1 MVTRVF
7 LPTLVGS
14 LLLQFPFFQFIW
26 VSRMGGR
33 LRYLFIFILVWVCFA
48 CLEGSD
54 AFYNF
59 VFQSLCLTL
68 LLAGFADMCVSCR
81 FPILW
86 SLFPPSASSS
96 PCGSA
101 EAWTATTIIQH
112 SCFVRPCIRN
122 SSASALPARP
132 SCVFFCPWCLVQ
144 FCCKRAKKIENHKVF
159 EAPSRLMLKHLQ
171 NDWVTPVCP
180 ILGDQVIGNNF

>member
-14 LLLQFPFFQFIW
+14 FLLPLPLFQVDPRQRAIY
-26 VSRMGGR
+26 MGVQDGWPPA
-33 LRYLFIFILVWVCFA
+33 LSFYFHSGLSFFA
-48 CLEGSD
+48 CLKGSD

-86 SLFPPSASSS
+86 SRFPPSASSS

-101 EAWTATTIIQH
+101 EA
-112 SCFVRPCIRN
+112 
-122 SSASALPARP
+122 
-132 SCVFFCPWCLVQ
+132 
-144 FCCKRAKKIENHKVF
+144 
-159 EAPSRLMLKHLQ
+159 
-171 NDWVTPVCP
+171 
-180 ILGDQVIGNNF
+180 

>member
-14 LLLQFPFFQFIW
+14 FLLPLPLFQVDPRQRAIY
-26 VSRMGGR
+26 MGVQDGWPPA
-33 LRYLFIFILVWVCFA
+33 LSFYFHSGLSFFA
-48 CLEGSD
+48 CLKGSD

-86 SLFPPSASSS
+86 SRFPPSASSS

-122 SSASALPARP
+122 SSASALLARP
-132 SCVFFCPWCLVQ
+132 SCVFVPGV
-144 FCCKRAKKIENHKVF
+144 
-159 EAPSRLMLKHLQ
+159 
-171 NDWVTPVCP
+171 
-180 ILGDQVIGNNF
+180 